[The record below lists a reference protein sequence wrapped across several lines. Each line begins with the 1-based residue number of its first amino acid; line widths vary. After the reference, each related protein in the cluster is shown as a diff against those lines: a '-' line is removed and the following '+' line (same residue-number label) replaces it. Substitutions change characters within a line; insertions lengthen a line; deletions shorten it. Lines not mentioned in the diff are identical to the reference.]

1 MDAAQRDLIEGTQ
14 IHGQR
19 WAIILAGGEGRR
31 LAAYTRR
38 LAGRPIPKQFCRLL
52 GRTTLLEQTLE
63 RVSHSI
69 VRSRTLIALTRAH
82 ECFYAPLVRDFAP
95 WQLIIQPQNR
105 ETAPA
110 ILYSLLRLSI
120 RDPLASVALF
130 PADHHVSDD
139 QIFMRHVDLAFRAL
153 EVHDSLAIL
162 LGIPPEAPETG
173 YGWIEPAE
181 QVTSPIAHIFG
192 VRGFWEKPDLD
203 VAELLWRRGCLW
215 NSFVLVARLPV
226 LLEMILKKMPSLY
239 SSFRGVR
246 AAMEAGYERQV
257 IELLYS
263 SLLPS
268 NFSCSVLARANGD
281 LAVLP
286 VLGVEWSDL
295 GDARRVLSIQSRV
308 QMRKLQ
314 GRA

>member
-1 MDAAQRDLIEGTQ
+1 MDAQERATLEATR
-14 IHGQR
+14 IHGNR

-38 LAGRPIPKQFCRLL
+38 VTGRPIPKQFCHLL
-52 GRTTLLEQTLE
+52 GKTTLLEQTLE
-63 RVSHSI
+63 RVSHS
-69 VRSRTLIALTRAH
+69 VERARTLIALTRMH
-82 ECFYAPLVRDFAP
+82 ECFYTPLVKDFAP
-95 WQLIIQPQNR
+95 WQLVIQPENR

-120 RDPLASVALF
+120 RDPLALVALF

-139 QIFMRHVDLAFRAL
+139 KLFMRHVDLAFRAL
-153 EVHDSLAIL
+153 EVHDKLGIL
-162 LGIPPEAPETG
+162 LGIPPEAPEIG
-173 YGWIEPAE
+173 YGWIEPGE
-181 QVTSPIAHIFG
+181 QVASPIARIYG
-192 VRGFWEKPDLD
+192 VRGFWEKPAPD

-215 NSFVLVARLPV
+215 NSFVLVARLPS
-226 LLEMILKKMPSLY
+226 LLEMILNKLPSLY

-246 AAMEAGYERQV
+246 AAMETRYERQV
-257 IELLYS
+257 MELLYTG
-263 SLLPS
+263 LRPS
-268 NFSCSVLARANGD
+268 NFSRSVLAQANGY

-308 QMRKLQ
+308 QLRKLQ
-314 GRA
+314 GWG